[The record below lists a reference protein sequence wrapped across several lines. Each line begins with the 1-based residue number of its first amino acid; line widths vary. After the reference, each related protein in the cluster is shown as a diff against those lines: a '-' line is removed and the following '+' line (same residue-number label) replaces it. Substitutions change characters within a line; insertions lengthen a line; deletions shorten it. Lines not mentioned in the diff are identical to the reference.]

1 MSSYHKKI
9 DTITAKVFQS
19 LLNLVVELGGVF
31 LFFPVVLRL
40 TSIVPNNSIQ
50 ADDANQASAFLIAGQ
65 ALALC

>member
-1 MSSYHKKI
+1 MG
-9 DTITAKVFQS
+9 F
-19 LLNLVVELGGVF
+19 F
-31 LFFPVVLRL
+31 FFFPVVLRL